1 MSSDVSIAAEDS
13 LMSEKSSGR
22 RQEKPPGKTPEKS
35 SQKSLERSAGQPSG
49 RSGRPKQKAYS
60 RLVQQALVF
69 AARKHTTPRKGTD
82 VPYITHPAHVAL
94 LLARHGFDEKVLAA
108 AILHDVLEDT
118 ATTPEELSAAFGPEV
133 TGMVAEIS
141 EPQFDRPR
149 DQTWDLRKRAKLEML
164 QAASP
169 GTLAIAAAD
178 RVHNTAN
185 ILEDIS
191 RHGPV
196 AWNVFNSSPERI
208 LAFGRRVL
216 EILRRR
222 FPHPLTEE
230 YARLLAKLEQ
240 APLPE

>member
-1 MSSDVSIAAEDS
+1 MSPDEPLDAEEP
-13 LMSEKSSGR
+13 MPPEKPFLEPPEKPSK
-22 RQEKPPGKTPEKS
+22 KPPGQPIEPS
-35 SQKSLERSAGQPSG
+35 S
-49 RSGRPKQKAYS
+49 RPNKKVYS

-69 AARKHTTPRKGTD
+69 AARKHTAPRKGTD

-118 ATTPEELSAAFGPEV
+118 ATTPEELSEAFGPEV
-133 TGMVAEIS
+133 AGMVAEIS

-149 DQTWDLRKRAKLEML
+149 DQTWDLRKQAKLKML

-191 RHGPV
+191 RHGPE
-196 AWNVFNSSPERI
+196 AWNVFNSSPEKI
-208 LAFGRRVL
+208 LEFGRRVL

-230 YARLLAKLEQ
+230 YTRLFAELER
-240 APLPE
+240 APRPE